1 MRLSHQHKY
10 LANKEYFIFPCE
22 PSNIIAKIKRKKEA
36 FFREKKTYFITISN
50 VVMIFFSAFLV
61 LEFFQFQSNEVY
73 SDIRHFGGNFALE

>member
-36 FFREKKTYFITISN
+36 FFRKKKRILLQFPTLL
-50 VVMIFFSAFLV
+50 FFSAFVV
-61 LEFFQFQSNEVY
+61 LQFFQFQSNEVY
-73 SDIRHFGGNFALE
+73 RDIRHFWGNFALE